1 MTDFRQDNSSD
12 QSDSRNGESTSPAP
26 FESKYYLPV
35 GLNLFGKKI
44 LVVGSFTGADENVLE
59 LLRKLI
65 QTDATI
71 EVAGHSYGAAI
82 RNLTLT
88 YSHRMRI
95 LEKEYDSIISGER
108 SLSDYFLVFAF
119 GTTVREN
126 VKLARK
132 AKSEGVLFSQSGPNL
147 ANDFTVPTWLRRGR
161 IKLSISTDGLSP
173 SLEKALM
180 NRISAA
186 LVRDID
192 RYKLYADFVYD
203 RIRQFHDNTT
213 CDTVTKEE
221 LIERLCQL
229 DEETYLAL
237 ARQNFDE
244 ATQLFELNLE
254 RVKNEMSELAG
265 E

>member
-1 MTDFRQDNSSD
+1 MTDSRIDNSSE
-12 QSDSRNGESTSPAP
+12 SAPSKNGESPQPAP

-35 GLNLFGKKI
+35 GLNLYGKKI
-44 LVVGSFTGADENVLE
+44 LVVGSFTGADESVLE

-88 YSHRMRI
+88 YSHRLTI
-95 LEKEYDSIISGER
+95 LENEYDSIIGGEKD
-108 SLSDYFLVFAF
+108 LEKYFLVCAF
-119 GTTVREN
+119 GTSVRDN
-126 VKLARK
+126 VKLAHR
-132 AKSEGVLFSQSGPNL
+132 AKQQGVLFSQAGPNL
-147 ANDFTVPTWLRRGR
+147 SNDFTLPTWLRRGR

-186 LVRDID
+186 LVKDID

-203 RIRQFHDNTT
+203 RIQEFHSSTA
-213 CDTVTKEE
+213 CDTKMKEE
-221 LIERLCQL
+221 LVERLCRL

-254 RVKNEMSELAG
+254 EIRSGLTELAG
-265 E
+265 D